1 MPLRFFSVQ
10 VKTPSFAKTKVKLFI
25 QQQLIKERKTP
36 GDINFIFCNDE
47 YLLQINKQFLQHDYY
62 TDIITFPL
70 SEDPVV
76 ISAEIYISTD
86 RVKENAL
93 LYAAG
98 KKAKTLNPRQ
108 AYEKELL
115 RVMFHGILHLLGHR
129 DKTRQQQS
137 AMREAEEK
145 WLKAYARFSANPL

>member
-10 VKTPSFAKTKVKLFI
+10 VKTPSFAKTKFKLFI
-25 QQQLIKERKTP
+25 QQQLIKLRKTT
-36 GDINFIFCNDE
+36 GDINIIFCNDE
-47 YLLQINKQFLQHDYY
+47 YLLQINKQFLQHNYY

-70 SEDPVV
+70 SEDPVT

-93 LYAAG
+93 LYADG
-98 KKAKTLNPRQ
+98 KNEKSFSPKL

-115 RVMFHGILHLLGHR
+115 RVMFHGILHLLGYR
-129 DKTRQQQS
+129 DKTRQQQN
-137 AMREAEEK
+137 AMRKAEEK
-145 WLKAYARFSANPL
+145 WLRAYNRFSANLL